1 VFQSRDYVGL
11 LTEMVHTARIVPLDG
26 RPHLSASVRQWS
38 GDARGQWEGDTLVI
52 ETTNFNSERG
62 WRGSS
67 KEMKLV
73 ERLTRVDADT
83 LEYTFTVTDP
93 ETWTRPWTAS
103 IPLRRSNLSLYEYAC
118 HEGNYSMRNIL
129 SGARAAEKAA
139 AHK

>member
-1 VFQSRDYVGL
+1 MFQSRDYVGL

-73 ERLTRVDADT
+73 GQPVSLSRTPSRLVSWPRG
-83 LEYTFTVTDP
+83 LGEHTDQVLK
-93 ETWTRPWTAS
+93 EFGFKAGE
-103 IPLRRSNLSLYEYAC
+103 IAALR
-118 HEGNYSMRNIL
+118 
-129 SGARAAEKAA
+129 KANA
-139 AHK
+139 I